1 MDIDVGA
8 RQILQ
13 TMERRRYWESK
24 SISIDTLKN
33 HYCQDV
39 LTFEQSLTTLIEKG
53 LVQKV
58 SNKVVSLNIKKR
70 RKLVPIYRNK
80 SCNAWNTS
88 GTREIVTTPDNGKS
102 QLAEYV

>member
-1 MDIDVGA
+1 MSLLFGFSNQMDIDVGA

-24 SISIDTLKN
+24 SISTDTLKN

-39 LTFEQSLTTLIEKG
+39 LTFEQSLNTLIEKE

-58 SNKVVSLNIKKR
+58 SNKVVSLNIKK
-70 RKLVPIYRNK
+70 K
-80 SCNAWNTS
+80 A
-88 GTREIVTTPDNGKS
+88 EIS
-102 QLAEYV
+102 SYL